1 MRVKKILWGTG
12 KILLF
17 VTLISTGLLISGF
30 YTHPSFMEEQISQVW
45 PSFKKTQFNRSFQEF
60 KEQQCS
66 EYRSLASQLNDKY
79 FDYIWNSAYQKFGD
93 VIKTKD
99 QIRPYYLEKKLI
111 LVDSSDVYVVDSLFH
126 SYAFLTKDAKILLD
140 DLGKRFQEKIRN
152 TSFRNARILVTSLLR
167 TESTVKRLMRRN
179 RNSLRI
185 SSHLHGTTFDIAHNE
200 FVADQSLNEAE
211 IAYLR
216 EILAETLNEFRAQD
230 RCFVTYEMN
239 QACFHVVNKKSNS

>member
-1 MRVKKILWGTG
+1 MSIQRILAKTG

-17 VTLISTGLLISGF
+17 VILIGTGLLVCGF

-45 PSFKKTQFNRSFQEF
+45 PSFKNAGNKAFTRFEEE
-60 KEQQCS
+60 KCEEYCS
-66 EYRSLASQLNDKY
+66 ISSQLNDKY
-79 FDYIWNSAYQKFGD
+79 FDYIWNSAYQKFGE

-99 QIRPYYLEKKLI
+99 QIRQYYLEKKLL

-126 SYAFLTKDAKILLD
+126 SYAFLTKDAKNLLD
-140 DLGKRFQEKIRN
+140 DVGKRFQEKIRN
-152 TSFRNARILVTSLLR
+152 TSFRETRILVTSLLR

-200 FVADQSLNEAE
+200 FVAPKSLGEAE

-216 EILAETLNEFRAQD
+216 EILAETLHEFRQED

-239 QACFHVVNKKSNS
+239 QACFHVVNKKAHS